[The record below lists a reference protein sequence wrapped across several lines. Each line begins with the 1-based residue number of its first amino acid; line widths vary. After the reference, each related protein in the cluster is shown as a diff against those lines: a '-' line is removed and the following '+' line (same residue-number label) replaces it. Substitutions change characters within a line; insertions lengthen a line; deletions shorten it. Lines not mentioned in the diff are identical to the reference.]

1 MTKLRCIAIDDAP
14 FALEILADDIR
25 KVPFLELVG
34 QYASPLDAYDVLQRN
49 QGGEASDTDGPV
61 ELIFLDI
68 QMPTLTGIQFMRTL
82 TGLPNRHPPMVIFTT
97 AYEQYAL
104 EGYEL
109 AVVDYLLKPIPFER
123 FLKAVNKAY
132 ELFRLRQTGVGT
144 TGAANPPADAPD
156 AGPAETGGSA
166 SDAPRPASRTTAGDY
181 FFIFSEYREIKI
193 RYDEVLYVEGLKDY
207 VKLYTTQQPRP
218 YLSRLTLKAVEAKL
232 PDDAFCRVHK
242 SFIVSLAKISSFQ
255 RTKLFVGKQEIPVGS
270 SYVDEFERK
279 YGAD

>member
-1 MTKLRCIAIDDAP
+1 MLKLRCIAIDDEP

-34 QYASPLDAYDVLQRN
+34 QYASPLDAYDVLQRDPID
-49 QGGEASDTDGPV
+49 STPIDLV
-61 ELIFLDI
+61 FLDI
-68 QMPTLTGIQFMRTL
+68 QMPTLTGIQFLRTL
-82 TGLPNRHPPMVIFTT
+82 RRPPMVIFTT

-109 AVVDYLLKPIPFER
+109 SVVDYLLKPIPFER

-132 ELFRLRQTGVGT
+132 DLAKLRRSGEAFASVAAPT
-144 TGAANPPADAPD
+144 T
-156 AGPAETGGSA
+156 PAEP
-166 SDAPRPASRTTAGDY
+166 PRRTVDY

-207 VKLYTTQQPRP
+207 VKVFSTQQPRP
-218 YLSRLTLKAVEAKL
+218 YLSRLSLKAIEAKL
-232 PDDAFCRVHK
+232 PTDEFCRVHK

-255 RTKLFVGKQEIPVGS
+255 KTNLFIGKQEIPVGS
-270 SYVDEFERK
+270 SYVEEFERR
-279 YGAD
+279 YGADL

>member
-1 MTKLRCIAIDDAP
+1 MTKLRCIAIDDEP
-14 FALEILADDIR
+14 FALEILADDIS

-34 QYASPLDAYDVLQRN
+34 QFSSPLDAWQVLQ
-49 QGGEASDTDGPV
+49 QEGESV

-68 QMPTLTGIQFMRTL
+68 QMPTLTGIQFLRTL
-82 TGLPNRHPPMVIFTT
+82 RNPPMVILTT

-132 ELFRLRQTGVGT
+132 DLFTLRRQANA
-144 TGAANPPADAPD
+144 GAPADDEWPEPGITPVPD
-156 AGPAETGGSA
+156 
-166 SDAPRPASRTTAGDY
+166 RNY

-193 RYDEVLYVEGLKDY
+193 HYDEVLYIEGLKDY
-207 VKLYTTQQPRP
+207 VKIFTTQPSP
-218 YLSRLTLKAVEAKL
+218 SGLSKPFLSRLTLKAMEAKL
-232 PDDAFCRVHK
+232 PADGFCRVHK
-242 SFIVSLAKISSFQ
+242 SFIVALSKISSFQ
-255 RTKLFVGKQEIPVGS
+255 RTRLYIGKQEIPVGS

-279 YGAD
+279 YGV